1 MKRKKGRETMNK
13 VPDIFMQQAFRDS
26 YMKCVLREKG
36 NLPRG
41 CIYLRVL
48 CLDYAFIK
56 SGLVS
61 R

>member
-1 MKRKKGRETMNK
+1 MNK